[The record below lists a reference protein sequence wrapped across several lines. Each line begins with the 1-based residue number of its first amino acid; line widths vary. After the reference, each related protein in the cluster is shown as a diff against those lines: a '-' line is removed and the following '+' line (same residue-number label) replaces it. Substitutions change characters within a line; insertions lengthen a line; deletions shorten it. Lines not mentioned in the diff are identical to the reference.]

1 MSIFKEELSGLAIQ
15 MIGFMPETLSECEA
29 HHPILVSKDCA
40 KKLPVFWKPRKSKR
54 KKELQSEPQSDVVVK
69 SENGAKKSCTQ
80 VSCPVSNCGAT
91 VSKTSAV
98 LHMSYH

>member
-1 MSIFKEELSGLAIQ
+1 

-69 SENGAKKSCTQ
+69 SENGAKKSMSVKNGLFQ
-80 VSCPVSNCGAT
+80 RNAVSPEII
-91 VSKTSAV
+91 
-98 LHMSYH
+98 